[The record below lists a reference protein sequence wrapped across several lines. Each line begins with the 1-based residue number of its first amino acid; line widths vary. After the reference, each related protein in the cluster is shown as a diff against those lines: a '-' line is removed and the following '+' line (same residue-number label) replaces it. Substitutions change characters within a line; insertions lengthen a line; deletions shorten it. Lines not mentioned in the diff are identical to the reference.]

1 MQRDNHEY
9 EAPIA
14 EVRILRDDD
23 HHSHRPTAP
32 MIGTTN
38 PSSVVSPNNSMS
50 PLSNNQRITPV
61 VATEIANG
69 YPPRKNS
76 DPRGY
81 NHPNETDSYEDDSYV
96 DNSQLSSLQTSLPTV
111 TNNTRSGDASQLY
124 HVLNSRGEPTSPAL
138 ERRLR
143 DFRFAQKKRREKY
156 GDERPWGILGLYD
169 YLAGVRTDV
178 EWAEDAAWRREHDE
192 PYLSWTDFDSS
203 KDTGLNRPFFT
214 YIFMIIC
221 TFFLIL
227 SIGLNGWNIE
237 KPSVN
242 PMIGPSANTLIRIG
256 AKYTPL
262 MFEQNQ
268 WWRLVSPMVLHAGAI
283 HYAVNMLAFWF
294 IGKAIEQSH
303 GFIVTAFL
311 FIVPAFGGT
320 ILSAL
325 FLRQYISV
333 GASGGIFGLIGLL
346 QFQSCAYFVIL
357 LR

>member
-1 MQRDNHEY
+1 MKRDYSPHENK
-9 EAPIA
+9 APIA
-14 EVRILRDDD
+14 EVRIVHEDDIHD
-23 HHSHRPTAP
+23 GPHPTAP
-32 MIGTTN
+32 VFGHTN
-38 PSSVVSPNNSMS
+38 PYPAMTNARV
-50 PLSNNQRITPV
+50 TPV
-61 VATEIANG
+61 MATEVTDG

-76 DPRGY
+76 DPRAY
-81 NHPNETDSYEDDSYV
+81 HQPNETDSYEENSYL
-96 DNSQLSSLQTSLPTV
+96 DNDRNSQLSSIQTSLPTA
-111 TNNTRSGDASQLY
+111 TNARSGDASQLY
-124 HVLNSRGEPTSPAL
+124 HVLNSGGEASPAL

-169 YLAGVRTDV
+169 YLTGVRTDV

-227 SIGLNGWNIE
+227 SIGLNGWTIE
-237 KPSVN
+237 QPSVN
-242 PMIGPSANTLIRIG
+242 PMIGPSADTLIRIG

-262 MFEQNQ
+262 MFGENQ
-268 WWRLVSPMVLHAGAI
+268 WWRLVSPMVLHAGVI

-333 GASGGIFGLIGLL
+333 GASGGIFGLIGL
-346 QFQSCAYFVIL
+346 
-357 LR
+357 